1 MLSHADFLFLRSAQ
15 RIQDG
20 TAVGIVRAGQL
31 QHRHR
36 FEVESAGAEPA
47 ALAVAVFVVHAAVD
61 DGFGKVS
68 QHSGVAFEPYQCQ
81 SALQDVLAS
90 AHSIGAKF
98 QDLKLRWVATMQAP
112 NEKSKEAL

>member
-1 MLSHADFLFLRSAQ
+1 MPSHADFLFLRSAQ

-20 TAVGIVRAGQL
+20 TAVGTARAG

-36 FEVESAGAEPA
+36 FEVEPVGAEPA
-47 ALAVAVFVVHAAVD
+47 ALAVAAFVVHAAVD